1 MLWISRKLV
10 MFKVKSIYGEKCGSN
25 EAIKDAFID
34 KNFWL
39 VKIMSHNYLSLRM
52 KITVMK

>member
-39 VKIMSHNYLSLRM
+39 VKIMSHNYLSLRI